1 MNLLKRNK
9 MKAGSSVGETASSF
23 SVSPSWA
30 LPAIQST
37 GKLGFAFAG
46 TYLFTLLLYL
56 RPNELFPEIFGT
68 LSIIKFIA
76 ISALLAY
83 VGGKLSS
90 GEPLTIMTIEVKMIL
105 VMVGLCLLLLPVSLN
120 PGDSWKEFNDTFSKV
135 VLIFILMVNLID
147 SRKRLLSIFNVV
159 IAGGVWVSYFA
170 IQMFREGTQMLQAKG
185 ISRIAGVGGGMFG
198 NPNDLAN
205 SLDMLIPLAFV
216 LGLSRKGIARW
227 VYFGATGLFVVGVL
241 ITYSRGA
248 FLGLVV
254 TGAFLAWKLGQGK
267 RVKMVFISVLV
278 VGLMTA
284 ISPGGFGK
292 RMLTILDSNKDQTG
306 SSYQR
311 RELLKRGVRLV
322 VARPFGIG
330 MNNYHVLSINEE
342 KAHNAYIEI
351 SVELGVLGLIAYLVI
366 NIAPLLRLMRYEK
379 EFAKGK
385 TEQDKEAYYIGI
397 GLQGIL
403 VAYMVCS
410 LFASIQYFWY
420 LYYPVAQSIAF
431 CRIYSQRKVAA
442 SEQLALVPAT
452 AATKP
457 AKRQTNGGV
466 LWKEP
471 QAGAL
476 WKAIS
481 WGGGRR
487 ISKKVSGA

>member
-1 MNLLKRNK
+1 MNLLKQNK
-9 MKAGSSVGETASSF
+9 MKAGSPVGEMASSF
-23 SVSPSWA
+23 SVSPRWA
-30 LPAIQST
+30 LPEIVSS

-46 TYLFTLLLYL
+46 TYLFTVMLYL

-105 VMVGLCLLLLPVSLN
+105 AMVGLCLLLLPVSLN

-147 SRKRLLSIFNVV
+147 SRKRLISIFNVV
-159 IAGGVWVSYFA
+159 IAGGVWVAYFA
-170 IQMFREGTQMLQAKG
+170 IQMFREGKEMLQAKG

-205 SLDMLIPLAFV
+205 ALDMLIPLAFV
-216 LGLSRKGIARW
+216 LGLCRKGIARW
-227 VYFGATGLFVVGVL
+227 VYFAATALFVGAVL

-254 TGAFLAWKLGQGK
+254 SGGFVAWKLGKGK
-267 RVKMVFISVLV
+267 RVKMVFFSILV
-278 VGLMTA
+278 VGIMTVA
-284 ISPGGFGK
+284 SPGGFGK
-292 RMLTILDSNKDQTG
+292 RMLTIFDSSKDQTG

-351 SVELGVLGLIAYLVI
+351 SVELGVLGLIAYLII

-379 EFAKGK
+379 EFAKGT

-403 VAYMVCS
+403 VAYLVCS
-410 LFASIQYFWY
+410 TFASIQYFWY

-431 CRIYSQRKVAA
+431 CRIYSQNRAVAGDK
-442 SEQLALVPAT
+442 LALVASPSA
-452 AATKP
+452 KP

-476 WKAIS
+476 WRAMS
-481 WGGGRR
+481 WGSGGR
-487 ISKKVSGA
+487 ISKKVNGA